1 MSAGASSDAFDAL
14 DQIISAVGKAT
25 SHEALELS
33 FKSQSWSAPVVGL
46 GAQWW
51 RSSPL
56 AAADWTALSGSFAD
70 QVGAGLTVEGE
81 TWASLAPKAWRRERA
96 PEILGV
102 SVPTVGRMH
111 TYGALTAHLRIDHSA
126 WVLQQNSWLG
136 RLMLLAFMAHDRI
149 ERLSADPTVA
159 RLAPREIE
167 CLSLAA
173 EGLKA
178 KQIADELG
186 IGQQTVQFHLA
197 RARLKLSAGN
207 TVQAVVRAAKLGV
220 LRTRP

>member
-1 MSAGASSDAFDAL
+1 MTFSAEAFEGL
-14 DQIISAVGKAT
+14 DQVIAAVGEAT
-25 SHEALELS
+25 SVDHLELS
-33 FKSQSWSAPVVGL
+33 FKKQSWSAPVIGL

-51 RSSPL
+51 RTSPRSL
-56 AAADWTALSGSFAD
+56 ADWTALSGVFAD
-70 QVGAGLTVEGE
+70 EVGAGLTVEGE
-81 TWASLAPKAWRRERA
+81 TWASLTPKTWRRERT

-111 TYGALTAHLRIDHSA
+111 TYGALTAHLRIDQGA
-126 WVLQQNSWLG
+126 WLAQQNGWVG
-136 RLMLLAFMAHDRI
+136 RLMLLACVAHDRV
-149 ERLSADPTVA
+149 ERLSADPTLA

-220 LRTRP
+220 LRTRQ

>member
-1 MSAGASSDAFDAL
+1 MSASAEALDGLDQAIHAAANASSL
-14 DQIISAVGKAT
+14 G
-25 SHEALELS
+25 ALELS
-33 FKSQSWSAPVVGL
+33 LTGQFWTAPLVGL
-46 GAQWW
+46 GVQWW
-51 RSSPL
+51 RMSPR
-56 AAADWTALSGSFAD
+56 AGADWTALSGVFAD
-70 QVGAGLTVEGE
+70 EIGAGLTVEGE
-81 TWASLAPKAWRRERA
+81 TWASLAPKSWRRERT

-102 SVPTVGRMH
+102 SVPTIGRLH
-111 TYGALTAHLRIDHSA
+111 TYGALTAHLRIDQGA
-126 WVLQQNSWLG
+126 WLGQQNGWLG
-136 RLMLLAFMAHDRI
+136 RLLLLACVAHDRV
-149 ERLSADPTVA
+149 ERLSADPTLA

-220 LRTRP
+220 LRTRQ

>member
-1 MSAGASSDAFDAL
+1 MGMSASTEAFDVI
-14 DQIISAVGKAT
+14 DQAIHAAANAGSL
-25 SHEALELS
+25 EDLELGLVAR
-33 FKSQSWSAPVVGL
+33 SWSAPIVGL
-46 GAQWW
+46 GVQWW
-51 RSSPL
+51 RTSPR
-56 AAADWTALSGSFAD
+56 APADWTALSGVFAD
-70 QVGAGLTVEGE
+70 EIGAGLTLEGE
-81 TWASLAPKAWRRERA
+81 TWASLAPKALRRERT
-96 PEILGV
+96 PEVLGV
-102 SVPTVGRMH
+102 SVPTIGRMH
-111 TYGALTAHLRIDHSA
+111 TYGALTAHLRMDQGA
-126 WVLQQNSWLG
+126 WLAQQNGWLG
-136 RLMLLAFMAHDRI
+136 RLLLLACVAHDRV

-220 LRTRP
+220 LRTRQ